1 MNRLRL
7 PALVAAGA
15 AALAVA
21 GASVATAA
29 TPAKV
34 ALRNSE
40 SPAAA
45 TTPRVGSVA
54 SGTQMNFEVELKLAD
69 QAGAESF
76 ARDVSTPGN
85 ASYGEFL
92 TPAQWEARFSPSAA
106 DVDQV
111 EQFLTQ
117 SGLTVINVSRDR
129 MAVEAS
135 GTAAQV
141 EQAFGTSLSMH
152 QVDGQSLVLA
162 DQNLSVPSNIA
173 GIVGGVSGVSD
184 TLEKPDKTVGAP
196 TTASSPTPASGNQN
210 QPPFPPSPGFRVAP
224 PCGQYYNQIFDT
236 TLPQFPGGPA
246 NPPWVVC
253 GYNGPQFRSAYGLN
267 DSNTGRGVP
276 WPWSTRTC
284 GDCLPA
290 RSSSRRRTTLVTP
303 SPPVSSRHRLRPPST
318 RAAPTRARSWLAGE
332 QTLDVE
338 AVHDVAPGATVLAAA
353 AKNCD
358 STALNKALRNVI
370 DQHSAQVVSN
380 STVTTAETCSTPRR
394 SPGDRLQPAD
404 GGGHRRHRDV
414 LQRRQRRRVHH
425 HRAGGGG
432 LPGLQPLRHRRR
444 RHDPPGRAAG
454 QRPASSAGPRR
465 AVSCATTRSCPR
477 AAAPPRRRAWL
488 PVDLALD
495 GRSRGGTSVVYP
507 QPFYQQ
513 GVVPNSL
520 SEVNGNTP
528 MRVVPDISMVGDP
541 ATGMLVGQTQ
551 QFPNG
556 VFYDQYRIGGTSVSS
571 PLLAGVVARADQA
584 RGSSLGFV
592 NPALYALS
600 GKPSALLDI
609 GPAGNQ
615 AQSRSDFANQVD
627 NSDGLLY
634 TTGHR
639 LRGLGAVLHH
649 QGRLHHAAGG
659 AAHRA
664 RLRQHDGARFA
675 GRQLR
680 AGPRRALRE
689 TSEPPDAFV
698 DASGLA
704 TPVRWASLLGR
715 PPRRGAGLRLSE
727 LSD

>member
-7 PALVAAGA
+7 PALAAAGA

-54 SGTQMNFEVELKLAD
+54 AGTQMNFEVELKLAD

-85 ASYGEFL
+85 ASYGKFL

-111 EQFLTQ
+111 KQFLTQ
-117 SGLTVINVSRDR
+117 SGFTVNGVSRDR
-129 MAVEAS
+129 MAIEAS

-162 DQNLSVPSNIA
+162 DQTLSVPSNIA

-184 TLEKPDKTVGAP
+184 TLEKPDKTVGGP
-196 TTASSPTPASGNQN
+196 TTSTPTPAAGNPN

-236 TLPQFPGGPA
+236 MLPPFPGGPA

-267 DSNTGRGVP
+267 DSNTGRGVTVAVVDAYLSP
-276 WPWSTRTC
+276 TLFADAHQFAQMNDPSNPFTAGQFETQA
-284 GDCLPA
+284 PA
-290 RSSSRRRTTLVTP
+290 AFNKGGP
-303 SPPVSSRHRLRPPST
+303 NKCD
-318 RAAPTRARSWLAGE
+318 APGWFGE

-380 STVTTAETCSTPRR
+380 SYGDNGGDVLDTA
-394 SPGDRLQPAD
+394 GDRQATDSILLMAAATGVTVMFSSGDNGDEFTTIGQVAADYPASSPYATAVGGTTLQVGQSGRAA
-404 GGGHRRHRDV
+404 
-414 LQRRQRRRVHH
+414 RRVRLVHGAQFPVQRH
-425 HRAGGGG
+425 ARVPGRLHRRAGG
-432 LPGLQPLRHRRR
+432 PV
-444 RHDPPGRAAG
+444 AAG
-454 QRPASSAGPRR
+454 R
-465 AVSCATTRSCPR
+465 PR
-477 AAAPPRRRAWL
+477 AGWRVRRGHQRRVSAAVL
-488 PVDLALD
+488 
-495 GRSRGGTSVVYP
+495 
-507 QPFYQQ
+507 
-513 GVVPNSL
+513 
-520 SEVNGNTP
+520 
-528 MRVVPDISMVGDP
+528 
-541 ATGMLVGQTQ
+541 
-551 QFPNG
+551 
-556 VFYDQYRIGGTSVSS
+556 
-571 PLLAGVVARADQA
+571 
-584 RGSSLGFV
+584 
-592 NPALYALS
+592 
-600 GKPSALLDI
+600 
-609 GPAGNQ
+609 PAG
-615 AQSRSDFANQVD
+615 RRPE
-627 NSDGLLY
+627 L
-634 TTGHR
+634 
-639 LRGLGAVLHH
+639 AV
-649 QGRLHHAAGG
+649 
-659 AAHRA
+659 
-664 RLRQHDGARFA
+664 
-675 GRQLR
+675 
-680 AGPRRALRE
+680 
-689 TSEPPDAFV
+689 
-698 DASGLA
+698 
-704 TPVRWASLLGR
+704 
-715 PPRRGAGLRLSE
+715 
-727 LSD
+727 